1 MESDNPNKDE
11 NGEFRWKSGP
21 GWIQTFTGRAFSLLE
36 PQPDDVTIEDIAH
49 ALSMLCRFGGHV
61 RDFYSVAQH
70 SVLVSIVVE
79 RFQPA
84 NRALHLAG
92 LMHDGSEAYL
102 IDLPRPIK
110 RMAGFEAY
118 KVTEQRVEWAIRE
131 RFGLS
136 TDVPDV
142 LAIKAADEMLLRTEC
157 RDLMGPRHPA
167 WTRELHP
174 DHGTTMPE
182 IIAPLAPKEA
192 EQLFLERWQDLL
204 TMTEPPL

>member
-1 MESDNPNKDE
+1 MSDDL
-11 NGEFRWKSGP
+11 RWKAGP
-21 GWIQTFTGRAFSLLE
+21 GWIQTFTGRAFSLIE
-36 PQPDDVTIEDIAH
+36 PQSGDVTIEDIAH

-61 RDFYSVAQH
+61 REFYSVAQH
-70 SVLVSIVVE
+70 SVLVSVVVE

-84 NRALHLAG
+84 NRALHLAA
-92 LMHDGSEAYL
+92 LMHDASEAYL

-110 RMAGFEAY
+110 RMVGFEAY
-118 KVTEQRVEWAIRE
+118 KSTEKIVEWAIRG
-131 RFGLS
+131 RFDLS

-157 RDLMGPRHPA
+157 RDLMGPLHPA

-182 IIAPLAPKEA
+182 TIIPLLPREA
-192 EQLFLERWQDLL
+192 EALFMARWSALGGG
-204 TMTEPPL
+204 T